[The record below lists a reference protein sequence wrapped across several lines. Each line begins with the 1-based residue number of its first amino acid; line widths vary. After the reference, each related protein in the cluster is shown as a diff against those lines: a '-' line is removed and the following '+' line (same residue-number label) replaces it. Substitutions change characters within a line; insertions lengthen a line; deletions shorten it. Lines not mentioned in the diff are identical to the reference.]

1 MRVGFPVIMIDSFHP
16 LQETIC
22 KRVQVWARR
31 GSKVELPV
39 LYPYDFNIGSLIGK
53 TFKVKRY
60 RVKVEGIKYGGETL
74 FQLKILT
81 SHCRTISEPIYI
93 PHIHKIEHR
102 SLSTQ
107 I

>member
-1 MRVGFPVIMIDSFHP
+1 MIDSFHP

-39 LYPYDFNIGSLIGK
+39 LYPYNFNIGK

-60 RVKVEGIKYGGETL
+60 RVKVEGSSMEARPFSAEDTDQPL
-74 FQLKILT
+74 
-81 SHCRTISEPIYI
+81 SNYI
-93 PHIHKIEHR
+93 GTNLHTTYP
-102 SLSTQ
+102 
-107 I
+107 

>member
-1 MRVGFPVIMIDSFHP
+1 MRVEFPVIMIDSFHP

-39 LYPYDFNIGSLIGK
+39 LYPYDFNVGSLIGK

-74 FQLKILT
+74 FSAEDTDQPL
-81 SHCRTISEPIYI
+81 SNYI
-93 PHIHKIEHR
+93 GTNLHTTYP
-102 SLSTQ
+102 
-107 I
+107 